1 MSEDPTSEQVT
12 RGGTSGQR
20 PISLVI
26 PCKPEYVGLCRLVA
40 GVIGARESLE
50 EDVVA
55 DIKLV
60 VTEACN
66 CFLWRSED
74 DLSAHDDAAA
84 SRDRDAGS
92 LRIDFQVMPDS
103 WEITVFDPDQ
113 RRRISDA
120 CRCDPLSEAG
130 LGLTIIKA
138 LVDQVDQSEGEDEG
152 RVLRLVK
159 RLPARTAPA
168 V

>member
-1 MSEDPTSEQVT
+1 MGPTAEQT
-12 RGGTSGQR
+12 LGRETSGGR

-50 EDVVA
+50 EDEIA

-60 VTEACN
+60 VTEACT
-66 CFLWRSED
+66 CFVWRSED
-74 DLSAHDDAAA
+74 DSSAVDASVASHDRAP
-84 SRDRDAGS
+84 GS
-92 LRIDFQVMPDS
+92 LRVDFYVTPDS
-103 WEITVFDPDQ
+103 WEITVSDPDH
-113 RRRISDA
+113 RRRIADA
-120 CRCDPLSEAG
+120 CRCDPMSEAG

-138 LVDQVDQSEGEDEG
+138 LVDKVEQSESEDEG
-152 RVLRLVK
+152 SVLRLVK
-159 RLPARTAPA
+159 RLRTSTAPS